1 MNFRVTGLSPAPFE
15 PLFGLSDEALKEKG
29 VIRYTVSEK
38 PGFPDRIEMREAQP
52 GETVLLLNHLH
63 QPADSPYRASH
74 AIYVREGARETYDRI
89 NEIPE
94 VMQNRLLA
102 LRAYDNK
109 GMILDA
115 DVAEGHALVP
125 VVERFFENPDVDY
138 IHVHNA
144 KRGCYSGRIDR
155 V

>member
-1 MNFRVTGLSPAPFE
+1 MNFRVTGLSPAAFQ
-15 PLFGLSDEALKEKG
+15 PLFGLSDEELKEKG
-29 VIRYTVSEK
+29 VIRYKVTEK
-38 PGFPDRIEMREAQP
+38 PGFPDHIEMREAEP

-63 QPADSPYRASH
+63 QPADSPYRATH

-94 VMQNRLLA
+94 VMRHRLLA
-102 LRAYDNK
+102 LRAYDSS

-115 DVAEGHALVP
+115 DVVDGQAMVP
-125 VVERFFENPDVDY
+125 VVQRFFENPQVDY

-155 V
+155 A